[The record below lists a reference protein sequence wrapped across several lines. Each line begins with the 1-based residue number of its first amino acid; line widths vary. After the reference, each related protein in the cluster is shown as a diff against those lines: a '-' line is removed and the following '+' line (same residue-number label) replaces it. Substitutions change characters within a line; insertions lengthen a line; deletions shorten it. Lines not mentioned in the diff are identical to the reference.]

1 MANVTLLDLNKRSIE
16 LLNPKV
22 ELNKR
27 NHKANYLRMS
37 FQVSPDKYKQ
47 IKSTELFNLYDEILV
62 DTDLQF
68 LDYSIDVYLE
78 LFLRP
83 DLVEEF
89 SGLLSLSDP
98 GSSGL
103 RCLEQLSPDHALLK
117 TDSWLLTS
125 IRQIQANREVY
136 SKTIWA
142 YLCVHEEQDPL
153 EQDLWSILSPFLQ
166 RVTESSLTNM
176 LGRQNS
182 FITTQ
187 AYQRWK
193 SSAQNMDEVKQEN
206 VQVLLKKLCEELGTI
221 SPEYHQQEFS
231 QSSVDQLSNS
241 LDLPKGLNSGTS
253 FSTSHPSNLGHLPI
267 EEKRLSQ
274 STIWDLQRQYYLQQG
289 NTIFLQEREQQSSR
303 QARSKASHY
312 AQLIF
317 SCLRDYC
324 AINGRHKA
332 NYRAI
337 DASQKI
343 YLVELGA
350 GSGQFAYQLLHHLL
364 PLLTQPALKKI
375 SVCYV
380 LTDFVTANIE
390 FWKQH
395 PTLQPLFREG
405 TLDIAYFDIE
415 HPTDLT
421 LQISGDSL
429 TPDTLNNPIILI
441 ANQVLSKLPQD
452 AFCTESGKLSESR
465 VRLFAPAGYQLRCW
479 RALGQI
485 ALQFSD
491 VGLDESDY
499 YEDAIANNILYTY
512 SETNHQTHFLFPTV
526 ALSCLDYFRHLSK
539 DRLMLI
545 SSDFGYCHQNAWQG
559 YGEPVFK
566 LQGSVSL
573 PVNYHVLAAYTLQQ
587 GGLVLQPHRHT
598 PDFYTQALL
607 FGKHPTQYPE
617 TQLCYQFYS
626 TVTGTDSWQSS
637 VQITTER
644 IETLSLSQLIGYL
657 HSHHWDSQ
665 IFLDC
670 FSSLLDQLDTATPAI
685 RFDLIEGIHQI
696 WTNYYPIGENQ
707 DLAFYLGM
715 VLYQL
720 AEYADAIDYFE
731 KSIQLTGTDPATLY
745 NISMC
750 HFHLQQLEETTTYL
764 QKALQADPSFEEA
777 LIFQRKLTQQQSH
790 LDSGQIHH

>member
-1 MANVTLLDLNKRSIE
+1 MTKLTFIDSNKRSFE
-16 LLNPKV
+16 LSNPKLEV
-22 ELNKR
+22 NKQ
-27 NHKANYLRMS
+27 NHKINYFRI
-37 FQVSPDKYKQ
+37 FFKISPNKFKK
-47 IKSTELFNLYDEILV
+47 IKSSELFNLYDEILI
-62 DTDLQF
+62 DTDFQSLDYSTDLQ
-68 LDYSIDVYLE
+68 LE

-89 SGLLSLSDP
+89 SGLLSLSAS
-98 GSSGL
+98 GSLGL
-103 RCLEQLSPDHALLK
+103 NYLEQLSPKHTLLK

-125 IRQIQANREVY
+125 IRQPQPNKEIY
-136 SKTIWA
+136 FKTLWA
-142 YLCVHEEQDPL
+142 YLCVNKEQEPL
-153 EQDLWSILSPFLQ
+153 EQDFWPILSPVLQ
-166 RVTESSLTNM
+166 RVAESSLTNI
-176 LGRQNS
+176 LGQQNS
-182 FITTQ
+182 FITTK

-193 SSAQNMDEVKQEN
+193 SSFQNIDEVKQEN

-231 QSSVDQLSNS
+231 QFSVNQLSNS
-241 LDLPKGLNSGTS
+241 LDLPKGLNSRSS
-253 FSTSHPSNLGHLPI
+253 FSPSHPSNLGYLPI
-267 EEKRLSQ
+267 EDKRLSQ
-274 STIWDLQRQYYLQQG
+274 SAIWNLQRQYYLQQG

-332 NYRAI
+332 NYQAI
-337 DASQKI
+337 DTSQKI

-350 GSGQFAYQLLHHLL
+350 GSGQFAYQVLHYLL

-395 PTLQPLFREG
+395 PSLQPFFKEG
-405 TLDIAYFDIE
+405 TLDIAYFDIQ
-415 HPTDLT
+415 HPVDLS

-465 VRLFAPAGYQLRCW
+465 VRLFAPAGHQLRDW
-479 RALGQI
+479 QALEQI

-573 PVNYHVLAAYTLQQ
+573 PVNYHALAAYTLQQ

-626 TVTGTDSWQSS
+626 TVTETDSWQGSL
-637 VQITTER
+637 QITTER

-657 HSHHWDSQ
+657 HSHYWDSQ

-731 KSIQLTGTDPATLY
+731 KSIKLTGTDPATLY

-764 QKALQADPSFEEA
+764 QKALQVDPSFEEA
-777 LIFQRKLTQQQSH
+777 LIFQRELTQQQSH
-790 LDSGQIHH
+790 LDSGQTQH